1 MGLGKW
7 WLTHGPGSPGRCA
20 KAITK
25 SYLTIKAFHPEASR
39 KELLLLT
46 GMDRK
51 RRWEMVGKCT
61 LTDAKIAEIVESSFA
76 DLPKFVLSLVIEED
90 PKVEQVLSDSPDLY
104 PDIVEVVTKTVRKYA
119 PGE

>member
-25 SYLTIKAFHPEASR
+25 SYLTHKADHPWASKKELLQLTGFSR
-39 KELLLLT
+39 KET
-46 GMDRK
+46 
-51 RRWEMVGKCT
+51 WEVVGRCN
-61 LTDAKIAEIVESSFA
+61 LTDAKVAEIVESAGA
-76 DLPKFVLSLVIEED
+76 DLPKFVLSLIIEED
-90 PKVEQVLSDSPDLY
+90 PKVERLLTESPDLY
-104 PDIVEVVTKTVRKYA
+104 PDVVGVVTKIVRKYA